1 MTCLLY
7 TCRPGPRIPDT
18 LVSERAS
25 RQAVQDV
32 HRRLTRLV
40 EKLHDIACG
49 KDIKMFILVRAPLS
63 KLANLPIPSPFPTK
77 QH

>member
-1 MTCLLY
+1 MFFDTR
-7 TCRPGPRIPDT
+7 RPVPRIPDT

-49 KDIKMFILVRAPLS
+49 KDIKMFILVR
-63 KLANLPIPSPFPTK
+63 
-77 QH
+77 H

>member
-1 MTCLLY
+1 MLF
-7 TCRPGPRIPDT
+7 TCRPVPRIPDT

-40 EKLHDIACG
+40 EKLHDVACG
-49 KDIKMFILVRAPLS
+49 KDIKMFILVR
-63 KLANLPIPSPFPTK
+63 
-77 QH
+77 H